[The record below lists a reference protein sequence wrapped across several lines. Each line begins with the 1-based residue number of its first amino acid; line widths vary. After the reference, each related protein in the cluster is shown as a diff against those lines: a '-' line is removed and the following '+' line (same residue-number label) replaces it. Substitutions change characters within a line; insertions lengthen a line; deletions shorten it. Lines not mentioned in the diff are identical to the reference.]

1 MFFIAI
7 CNSEYR
13 YNGLPD
19 ALPNARPLRR
29 SRGVRDTPD
38 GCWPVPRSPVH
49 PPDGLPSAAVR

>member
-19 ALPNARPLRR
+19 ALTNARPMRR

-38 GCWPVPRSPVH
+38 VWFYFFSKLQKKRCCRRMNKPR
-49 PPDGLPSAAVR
+49 